1 MCSSRG
7 FVFGSVR
14 FPQAAKSALPFKS
27 KIEAKIAKFATRKIC
42 AFFRLGPCG
51 RSSAVGAPG
60 PHRGAGGL
68 VVLRPSLKRV
78 VPGSVPPWRF
88 AWPCRGF
95 GLPGVFSCLR
105 RGFLLPAARNCGA
118 ASEVASRSAIARFFP
133 YYSSRYKNL
142 LLKLFPESRDKQLRP
157 TT

>member
-7 FVFGSVR
+7 FVFGSWR
-14 FPQAAKSALPFKS
+14 FPQAAKSALPLKS

-42 AFFRLGPCG
+42 AFVRLGPCG
-51 RSSAVGAPG
+51 RCSAVGAPG

-78 VPGSVPPWRF
+78 VPGSVPPWRAPCF

-95 GLPGVFSCLR
+95 GLPEVFSRLR
-105 RGFLLPAARNCGA
+105 RGF
-118 ASEVASRSAIARFFP
+118 RFQP
-133 YYSSRYKNL
+133 LEIVGL
-142 LLKLFPESRDKQLRP
+142 LLKSLLAQPLRGSFPITVHATK
-157 TT
+157 TYF